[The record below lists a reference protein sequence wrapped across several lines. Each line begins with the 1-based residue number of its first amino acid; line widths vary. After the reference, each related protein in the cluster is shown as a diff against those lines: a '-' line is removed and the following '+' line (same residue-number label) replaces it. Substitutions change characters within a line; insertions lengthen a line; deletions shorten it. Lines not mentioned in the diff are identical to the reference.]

1 MRLILALALLPLPA
15 AAWEFSPDPMCT
27 LTHQA
32 EDAEIAITYDSAVPQ
47 YTLFITLRSG
57 EWPDAAG
64 FQMIFGGGRD
74 VTIGTTL
81 HSLSADSATLTVR
94 DSGFGNVLDGLEF
107 NDTVVSTSGATTVIA
122 DLSDAAPAV
131 QAFRA
136 CPSDLPATS

>member
-64 FQMIFGGGRD
+64 FQMILWRWGR
-74 VTIGTTL
+74 
-81 HSLSADSATLTVR
+81 R
-94 DSGFGNVLDGLEF
+94 YNRY
-107 NDTVVSTSGATTVIA
+107 N
-122 DLSDAAPAV
+122 AAQFKRGQRHAH
-131 QAFRA
+131 RA
-136 CPSDLPATS
+136 